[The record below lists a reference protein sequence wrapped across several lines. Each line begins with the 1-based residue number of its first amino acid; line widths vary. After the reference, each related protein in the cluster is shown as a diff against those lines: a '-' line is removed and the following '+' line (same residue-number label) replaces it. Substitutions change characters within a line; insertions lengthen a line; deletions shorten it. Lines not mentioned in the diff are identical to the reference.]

1 MCLIAWHWQ
10 PEASEPLVL
19 LSNRDEFFDRSAAA
33 LAKWSDA
40 PIYAGRDLRAGGTW
54 LGVGQA
60 GRLAAITNYRTAQP
74 PNPTAQ
80 SRGQLAQDFLSS
92 SLSALDYA
100 TQVQGNPNA
109 YNPFNLLLFDGVSFV
124 GIEGRDDERRLVQ
137 MTPGYGSVSNAGF
150 HSDWPK
156 QRQLMA
162 GLQAQLL
169 RSTFTDEDL
178 LDLLLDQAV
187 VADHAL
193 PDTGIGLDKERALS
207 AVFVRMS
214 GYGTRA
220 STLVRWG
227 ASEVR
232 IKERSF
238 DANAQL
244 SACVAEVRVPTEP
257 HAHRARET

>member
-10 PEASEPLVL
+10 PEANEPLVL
-19 LSNRDEFFDRSAAA
+19 LSNRDEFFDRPAAA

-54 LGVGQA
+54 LGVGQS
-60 GRLAAITNYRTAQP
+60 GRLAAITNYRTSQP

-92 SLSALDYA
+92 SLSARDYA
-100 TQVQGNPNA
+100 TQVQRNPNA
-109 YNPFNLLLFDGVSFV
+109 YNPFNLLLFDGESFV
-124 GIEGRDDERRLVQ
+124 GIEGRDDQRRLVQ
-137 MTPGYGSVSNAGF
+137 IAPGYGSVSNADI
-150 HSDWPK
+150 HSNWPK
-156 QRQLMA
+156 QCQLTA
-162 GLQAQLL
+162 ALQSQLE
-169 RSTFTDEDL
+169 RSDFTDDDL
-178 LDLLLDQAV
+178 LDLLLHQEAA
-187 VADHAL
+187 ADHAL

-220 STLVRWG
+220 STLVRWS
-227 ASEVR
+227 ASEIR
-232 IKERSF
+232 MKERSF

-244 SACVAEVRVPTEP
+244 NACVAEVRVPVAP
-257 HAHRARET
+257 PAHRARET